1 LLAVA
6 DGDVPKWQSS
16 STSPKHFEDWRA
28 RLKGSPIH
36 YPRSVDR
43 AQKLV
48 MEYESRLGADHPQ
61 TLTAQVELARSYR
74 ANGELLMAERVLD
87 TAVPALTQTL
97 GTENAEVLRA
107 RQLYTRVLAVLGQ
120 PDDMT

>member
-1 LLAVA
+1 
-6 DGDVPKWQSS
+6 
-16 STSPKHFEDWRA
+16 
-28 RLKGSPIH
+28 
-36 YPRSVDR
+36 
-43 AQKLV
+43 